1 MKAQPVGNMLNVVSL
16 DICSIARIG
25 NGENKTNE
33 RGSSDGTCV
42 SFSPISSD
50 VRLIAAWNNNNTA
63 VDKETK
69 QRKRERERE
78 RNKSLVNLKWQP
90 VMWLHPYTQEREREC
105 ATQQQRE
112 TERVLGWKNSISLI
126 SSVRVRYID
135 PKRFAVTH
143 NK

>member
-16 DICSIARIG
+16 DISSIARIG

-78 RNKSLVNLKWQP
+78 RNKSLVNLK
-90 VMWLHPYTQEREREC
+90 
-105 ATQQQRE
+105 
-112 TERVLGWKNSISLI
+112 
-126 SSVRVRYID
+126 
-135 PKRFAVTH
+135 
-143 NK
+143 